1 MKKIIG
7 LSLLLILLIAAGS
20 GFAQAKSWELD
31 KDHANIYFGVD
42 HIFTKIR
49 GHFDDFS
56 AKISFDPEDL
66 AASNFF
72 FEIEVDSINTNN
84 GKRDRHLRSADFFNE
99 SDYPV
104 IRFQSKSIIATGDNT
119 YDVTGTLTMKG
130 KEYDFVLPLTLAGI
144 KDHPMV
150 KGAKVAGFNGEMS
163 IDRLTYGVGNG
174 KYYKM
179 GVVGKDVDILV
190 ALEVLSK

>member
-1 MKKIIG
+1 MKKVTG

-42 HIFTKIR
+42 HIFPKIR

-99 SDYPV
+99 PDYPV

-150 KGAKVAGFNGEMS
+150 KGAKVAGFNGEIS

>member
-1 MKKIIG
+1 MK
-7 LSLLLILLIAAGS
+7 
-20 GFAQAKSWELD
+20 E
-31 KDHANIYFGVD
+31 
-42 HIFTKIR
+42 
-49 GHFDDFS
+49 
-56 AKISFDPEDL
+56 
-66 AASNFF
+66 
-72 FEIEVDSINTNN
+72 
-84 GKRDRHLRSADFFNE
+84 
-99 SDYPV
+99 
-104 IRFQSKSIIATGDNT
+104 
-119 YDVTGTLTMKG
+119 

-150 KGAKVAGFNGEMS
+150 KGAKVSGFNAEMS

>member
-7 LSLLLILLIAAGS
+7 LSLLLILLIAASS

-42 HIFTKIR
+42 HIFSKIR
-49 GHFDDFS
+49 GHFDEFS
-56 AKISFDPEDL
+56 AKISFDPDDL

-84 GKRDRHLRSADFFNE
+84 GKRDRHLRSADFFNQP
-99 SDYPV
+99 DYPV

-130 KEYDFVLPLTLAGI
+130 KDYDFVLPLTLAGI